1 MAAAYGD
8 AGVRTCRVYAA
19 HEDRATSAP
28 GEAVVDD
35 EGHAAAAYGRG
46 ASDGTGTGT
55 GTVVVVRP
63 DHHLGLSAP
72 AADARSVHAYLHR
85 LHGAARSAERFSGI
99 GGRRR

>member
-35 EGHAAAAYGRG
+35 EGHAAAAYGRE
-46 ASDGTGTGT
+46 ASDGTGT

-63 DHHLGLSAP
+63 DQHLGLSAP
-72 AADARSVHAYLHR
+72 AADARSVHAYLCR